1 MPVMDGFEATKR
13 IRKLERKGT
22 FDGRLPIV
30 ALTANVSEECRA
42 SCFEAGAD
50 HFLEKPL
57 DMSKLREY
65 TGRYMGSGKQ
75 T

>member
-1 MPVMDGFEATKR
+1 MPIMDGFEATRR

-22 FDGRLPIV
+22 LVGRLAIV
-30 ALTANVSEECRA
+30 ALTANVSEECRT
-42 SCFEAGAD
+42 SCFDAGAD

-57 DMSKLREY
+57 DMGKLKEY
-65 TGRYMGSGKQ
+65 TGRYMGCG